1 MLKKIII
8 MLTIIFLFIV
18 IGNNYVL
25 AQNIRITKSGYIAST
40 SKELLDKAIEYIA
53 AKDNAA
59 LQKILETKLVFVLK
73 AGLKVY
79 VVDTKIFSGMV
90 KIRPVGETVE
100 VWTLIEAVSNK

>member
-1 MLKKIII
+1 MLKKTII
-8 MLTIIFLFIV
+8 MMTIILLFIV

-25 AQNIRITKSGYIAST
+25 AQNIRITKSGYIASA
-40 SKELLDKAIEYIA
+40 SKELLDKAIEYASVKDVA
-53 AKDNAA
+53 AF
-59 LQKILETKLVFVLK
+59 QKLLDTKLVFVLK

-100 VWTLIEAVSNK
+100 IWTLIEAISNK